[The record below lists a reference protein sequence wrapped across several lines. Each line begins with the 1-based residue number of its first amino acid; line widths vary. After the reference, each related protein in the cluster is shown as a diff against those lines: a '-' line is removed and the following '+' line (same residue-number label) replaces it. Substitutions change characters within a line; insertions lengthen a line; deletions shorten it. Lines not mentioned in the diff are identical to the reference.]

1 HGDRSPASGRSP
13 ARGLVHARLVLAAAR
28 RADDVHR
35 AAADGGMARLPA
47 LGLRER
53 GARPRAPPGRPVARG
68 PRRRGARGGPWA
80 APRYIRRVGA
90 ARRPPPRRR
99 DPPLARPLPEPPLQ
113 ARPDE
118 RL

>member
-68 PRRRGARGGPWA
+68 RSRPWRATRYLRHVEA
-80 APRYIRRVGA
+80 APR
-90 ARRPPPRRR
+90 PPPPRR

-118 RL
+118 RLD